1 MPLVGFK
8 YPDGEKVSIE
18 DVSRGDVDVE
28 RMGVT
33 LPALL
38 HMAQQ
43 RDPNRKTSTTEL
55 LNGTCQAYLERT
67 TDFYTDPQ
75 SNAFSLAGTLH
86 HEKLED
92 SAEVLSSLHSELPLE
107 HYNITG
113 IVDLYDEKNR
123 TLIDYKNTGS
133 YKVAQCL
140 GLKARHGFHPTEV
153 YKRSGRWGKKGTP
166 KRIKEFYRDKDSADF
181 GDWAWQLNFYK
192 LLLEKNNYP
201 VDKILIQIT
210 VRDGGLQVARER
222 GVDRNIYLLEVPI
235 IHKDHVTNKFL
246 EKRDALEFALK
257 ERVMPEMCNKEETW
271 GGVKCESYCPVSEA
285 CIYYEGEENDSI

>member
-8 YPDGEKVSIE
+8 YPNGEKVSIE
-18 DVSRGDVDVE
+18 NVSKGNVDIE
-28 RMGVT
+28 KMGIA

-38 HMAQQ
+38 YMAQQ

-75 SNAFSLAGTLH
+75 GSAFSLAGTLH

-140 GLKARHGFHPTEV
+140 GLKVSHGFHPTEV
-153 YKRSGRWGKKGTP
+153 
-166 KRIKEFYRDKDSADF
+166 
-181 GDWAWQLNFYK
+181 
-192 LLLEKNNYP
+192 
-201 VDKILIQIT
+201 
-210 VRDGGLQVARER
+210 
-222 GVDRNIYLLEVPI
+222 
-235 IHKDHVTNKFL
+235 
-246 EKRDALEFALK
+246 
-257 ERVMPEMCNKEETW
+257 
-271 GGVKCESYCPVSEA
+271 
-285 CIYYEGEENDSI
+285 

>member
-1 MPLVGFK
+1 M
-8 YPDGEKVSIE
+8 
-18 DVSRGDVDVE
+18 
-28 RMGVT
+28 
-33 LPALL
+33 
-38 HMAQQ
+38 
-43 RDPNRKTSTTEL
+43 
-55 LNGTCQAYLERT
+55 
-67 TDFYTDPQ
+67 
-75 SNAFSLAGTLH
+75 H

-107 HYNITG
+107 HYDITG

-140 GLKARHGFHPTEV
+140 GLKVSHRFHPTEV
-153 YKRSGRWGKKGTP
+153 YKRSGHWGKKGTP
-166 KRIKEFYRDKDSADF
+166 KRIKEFYRDEDSVDF

-192 LLLEKNNYP
+192 LLLEKNGYP

-222 GVDRNIYLLEVPI
+222 GVDRNIYLLKVPI

-257 ERVMPEMCNKEETW
+257 ENITPEMCNREETW
-271 GGVKCESYCPVSEA
+271 GGVKCKSYCPVSEA
-285 CIYYEGEENDSI
+285 CMYYKGE